1 MVTCGLAGCAEFLA
15 VAIGEGGL
23 EARPVD
29 PVRQLHER
37 VVGIEDLV
45 EVGLEQLERGGV
57 LGLGLH
63 ESVHICKVLTN
74 RP

>member
-1 MVTCGLAGCAEFLA
+1 MVPF
-15 VAIGEGGL
+15 AISTKNGI
-23 EARPVD
+23 D
-29 PVRQLHER
+29 P
-37 VVGIEDLV
+37 
-45 EVGLEQLERGGV
+45 EVGMEQLERGGV